1 MELRHLRYFVAVA
14 EELHF
19 GRAAARLN
27 TSQPSLS
34 QQIRDLERELK
45 VDLFRRTKR
54 HVELTAAGRRFL
66 HEARRILAAAEHAG
80 GLARETA
87 RAESRKI
94 VIGISPE
101 TDWRFLGKA
110 LRLFAEHVASVDVLF
125 QNLTASAQVRA
136 LQEGQIDIGFVNL
149 PLDAEG
155 LVAERTGRVRLVI
168 ALPENHPLARKR
180 TVRLE
185 ELSGEAYALWP
196 RHLSPGHYDN
206 LLATYRRAGF
216 GEPITTEGG
225 LPSDRT
231 VLGMVAAGLTI
242 ALVEPAMRQMHAHG
256 VVFRPLVGP
265 AVFIEKGFIC
275 RRGEGTTILA
285 ALLHEMKQILDEAN
299 ALPRESAVSAAAAR
313 AGSAAPLNRHVVRHI
328 RNMTPSPRKRTR
340 LGR

>member
-1 MELRHLRYFVAVA
+1 MELRHLRYFVVVA

-34 QQIRDLERELK
+34 QQIRDLEREVN

-54 HVELTAAGRRFL
+54 HVELTAAGGRFL
-66 HEARRILAAAEHAG
+66 HEARRILAAAAHAG

-110 LRLFAEHVASVDVLF
+110 LRLFAEHVTSVDVLF
-125 QNLTASAQVRA
+125 QNLTPDAQVKA
-136 LQEGQIDIGFVNL
+136 LHEGQIDIGFVNL

-155 LVAERTGRVRLVI
+155 LVAERTGRVRLMI
-168 ALPENHPLARKR
+168 ALPENHPVARKR
-180 TVRLE
+180 SIRLE
-185 ELSGEAYALWP
+185 ELSGEAL
-196 RHLSPGHYDN
+196 
-206 LLATYRRAGF
+206 
-216 GEPITTEGG
+216 ITTEGG

-242 ALVEPAMRQMHAHG
+242 ALVEPAMRQMDARG
-256 VVFRPLVGP
+256 VVFRPLASP
-265 AVFIEKGFIC
+265 AVFLEKGFIH
-275 RRGEGTTILA
+275 RRGDQTAILA
-285 ALLHEMKQILDEAN
+285 ALLHEMKEILE
-299 ALPRESAVSAAAAR
+299 ESLGRRPSRAHSDNSEKDR
-313 AGSAAPLNRHVVRHI
+313 AGQ
-328 RNMTPSPRKRTR
+328 
-340 LGR
+340 G